1 MGGGAT
7 EHLEQWRDPI
17 RAGTLN
23 KQERFSGSESSLDLP
38 SRSLGG
44 AVAFLIKGCHFR
56 GKPVTAARPRR
67 FFTAFPLALLA
78 NHAEQL
84 HDALYNGEYS
94 VI

>member
-1 MGGGAT
+1 
-7 EHLEQWRDPI
+7 L
-17 RAGTLN
+17 L
-23 KQERFSGSESSLDLP
+23 LL
-38 SRSLGG
+38 
-44 AVAFLIKGCHFR
+44 AVALLIKKCHNR

-84 HDALYNGEYS
+84 HDALYMGEYS